1 MTSCGGTVLEPYF
14 LPIRPATAE
23 ATGPV
28 KPVTRGPQPV
38 SICYSSATTTP
49 QRVQELVNA
58 NCEGAVLVSN
68 RTDLAVC
75 SLMQPIRAVYQCQ
88 RISSTLAEQ
97 RPIQRPTLSR

>member
-14 LPIRPATAE
+14 LPIRPA
-23 ATGPV
+23 ATNPVGPV
-28 KPVTRGPQPV
+28 TPVSRGPQPV

-68 RTDLAVC
+68 RADLALC
-75 SLMQPIRAVYQCQ
+75 SLAQPIRAIYQCQ
-88 RISSTLAEQ
+88 RISAALAEQ
-97 RPIQRPTLSR
+97 RPVQLPSLSR